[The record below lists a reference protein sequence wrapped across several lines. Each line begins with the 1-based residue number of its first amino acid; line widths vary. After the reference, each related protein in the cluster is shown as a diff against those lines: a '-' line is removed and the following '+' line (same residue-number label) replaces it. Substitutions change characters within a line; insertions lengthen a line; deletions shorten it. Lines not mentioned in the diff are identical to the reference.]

1 MDPSTLTNIFLF
13 LSALV
18 IAWIIVRF
26 LLRLTM
32 RIFFCGCSVIILLG
46 VVLLILNLSGVLQ
59 LS

>member
-1 MDPSTLTNIFLF
+1 MDPSTLTEIFL
-13 LSALV
+13 LILALV

-32 RIFFCGCSVIILLG
+32 RIFSCGCSLIILLG
-46 VVLLILNLSGVLQ
+46 VLLLILNLSGVLQ